1 MSTPCDSLQA
11 FADGELPPTDAQ
23 AFGMHLAECERCQTE
38 LTRLLQLEQ
47 LGRRY
52 LERHGPVEVPWHAI
66 PRNRWLAAGAAVLS
80 AVAVLLLLIIP
91 RFTGG
96 PTSRAVPELWARQQR
111 TLEARVTYPA
121 ADTYH
126 PMVQSLMGAANAPS
140 GAEVSHAVMGQLEKW
155 GDLPQLVAAYL
166 AGGTP
171 DTPRAKQL
179 LERMRRERTWD
190 ANVLCDLGVAHYVD
204 AQAQQDALRTGEL
217 REALRLFN
225 EVLRGAP
232 THVQARW
239 NRALVYRDLGLPLL
253 AMEDFAALE
262 RTETDAQWRNEA
274 REKRKRLEGV
284 LQRKANWEAADTA
297 GFELISRGVPA
308 LTEALRYADVP
319 LMRRDFYHA
328 VRARTSAAEVRAF
341 LPLAS
346 TLDGLAGGG
355 TVLQEYV
362 QRIAARNFS
371 VRASLA
377 AQYARLMTGQV
388 ASGDEEALLRTF
400 LASGEDDIA
409 LGALT
414 YAVPHLPQ
422 YTRQLLERTRTS
434 PDPWFRVLG
443 LQVEA
448 TQEQKQERYDRA
460 RKLLEE
466 ALDLCKREQLVYRC
480 VEVEN
485 DLSHVSGWLFHVS
498 EAERHARA
506 GLAMARRA
514 QWDQERTLLQTL
526 GNAMRMA
533 ADVTLGR
540 AYFGEALL
548 MSGGDRTSL
557 RNIHQNLAHLAIQAL
572 ELDEARAELDR
583 AVDVGLPLTQHGIE
597 ALVDVAR
604 IRRSPRDAQI
614 VEQALAR
621 EPGNTPGQRAYTK
634 LLQGRFLVEVD
645 PIKGRALL
653 EEAIHEAESAAPE
666 DITARHARAYSYTSL
681 IFADAARSDFAA
693 ALERFGTELGLASTG
708 RCVLALTE
716 DTERSLLVAR
726 GAEGQ
731 LVSRYIP
738 QRSTRFDP
746 ASLAGVVP
754 PDMVDALR
762 PCASVDVLAR
772 PPLQGRSGLLPSEFA
787 WRYLTR
793 PTAPRPPDGRGL
805 HVVVREVRYNEQHN
819 DPVLT
824 WSPSI
829 APGAE
834 LRTLRELDATPN
846 RVLAAMSEATDIDLA
861 THGKIDPGSNT
872 AYLLLAPGPDGNDAL
887 YENRIRG
894 QRLSGAPLVVL
905 AACEAA
911 RGTSSLHE
919 QGSLPNAFLAAGART
934 VLAAT
939 LSIPNDDASA
949 FFAAVRERS
958 RGGVPASVAAR
969 DERMKW
975 LNGKKDAEWVN
986 GVLVFE

>member
-11 FADGELPPTDAQ
+11 FADGELPPADAQ
-23 AFGMHLAECERCQTE
+23 AFGQHLAGCERCQSE

-66 PRNRWLAAGAAVLS
+66 PRNRLVVAGAAVLS
-80 AVAVLLLLIIP
+80 AVALLLLIIP
-91 RFTGG
+91 RFSGG
-96 PTSRAVPELWARQQR
+96 STTRAVPELWARQQR
-111 TLEARVTYPA
+111 TLEARVTYPE
-121 ADTYH
+121 ADTYR
-126 PMVQSLMGAANAPS
+126 PMVQSLMGAANAPR
-140 GAEVSHAVMGQLEKW
+140 GNEVSHAVMGQLENQ

-171 DTPRAKQL
+171 DTSRAKQV
-179 LERMRRERTWD
+179 LERMRRERQWD
-190 ANVLCDLGVAHYVD
+190 ANVLCDLGVAHYVA
-204 AQAQQDALRTGEL
+204 AQAQQDSRRTGEL

-225 EVLRGAP
+225 EVLRGTP

-253 AMEDFAALE
+253 AREDLAVLE
-262 RTETDAQWRNEA
+262 RTEPDAQWQNEA

-284 LQRKANWEAADTA
+284 LQRQANWQAADTA
-297 GFELISRGVPA
+297 GFELISQGVPA
-308 LTEALRYADVP
+308 LPEALRYADVP

-341 LPLAS
+341 LPLATQLD
-346 TLDGLAGGG
+346 TLTGGG

-362 QRIAARNFS
+362 QRIAARDFS
-371 VRASLA
+371 VRAPLA
-377 AQYARLMTGQV
+377 AKYARLMTGQV

-414 YAVPHLPQ
+414 YAVRHLPQ
-422 YTRQLLERTRTS
+422 YTPQLVERTRAS

-448 TQEQKQERYDRA
+448 TQEQKLERYDRA
-460 RKLLEE
+460 RRLLEE
-466 ALDLCKREQLVYRC
+466 ALDLCTREQLVYRC
-480 VEVEN
+480 IEVEN

-498 EAERHARA
+498 DAERHARA
-506 GLAMARRA
+506 GLALARQA
-514 QWDQERTLLQTL
+514 QWDQERMLLQTL
-526 GNAMRMA
+526 GNAMRLA
-533 ADVTLGR
+533 SDVTLGR

-548 MSGGDRTSL
+548 MSDGDRKSL
-557 RNIHQNLAHLAIQAL
+557 RNTHQNLAHLAIQAL

-583 AVDVGLPLTQHGIE
+583 AMDIGLPLTQHGIA

-604 IRRSPRDAQI
+604 TRRSPRDAQA
-614 VEQALAR
+614 VEQALAL

-634 LLQGRFLVEVD
+634 FLRGRFLVDVD
-645 PIKGRALL
+645 AVRGRALL

-666 DITARHARAYSYTSL
+666 DVTAKHARAYSYTSL
-681 IFADAARSDFAA
+681 IFADAAKGDFAA
-693 ALERFGTELGLASTG
+693 ALERFGAELGVASTG

-731 LVSRYIP
+731 LVRHYTP
-738 QRSTRFDP
+738 ERSARFDP
-746 ASLAGVVP
+746 GSLAGVVP
-754 PDMVDALR
+754 PDMVGALR

-772 PPLQGRSGLLPSEFA
+772 PPLQGRSGLLPSELA

-793 PTAPRPPDGRGL
+793 ATSPRPPPDGRGMHL
-805 HVVVREVRYNEQHN
+805 VVSGVRYGEQHN
-819 DPVLT
+819 DAVLT

-829 APGAE
+829 APGAA
-834 LRTLRELDATPN
+834 LQTLRELHATPN
-846 RVLAAMSEATDIDLA
+846 RVLTAMSQATDIDLA

-887 YENRIRG
+887 DENRIRG

-911 RGTSSLHE
+911 RGTSALHE
-919 QGSLPNAFLAAGART
+919 HGSLPNAFLAAGAST

-939 LSIPNDDASA
+939 LPIPNDDASA
-949 FFAAVRERS
+949 FFAAVRERI
-958 RGGVPASVAAR
+958 RGGVPPSVATR

-975 LNGKKDAEWVN
+975 LNGGNDAEWVN